1 MGVRD
6 YNRHKEVHESIIIDE
21 NYAVCKTISIKKNK
35 TSFLDI
41 DVDVMN
47 PEIFPWCGSIING
60 GINKEEL
67 ERIILKVIKK
77 DCNILAI
84 SEYIPNWDFQFE
96 GATMIMSLI
105 KLFLLRK

>member
-1 MGVRD
+1 MQNILLKSEKL
-6 YNRHKEVHESIIIDE
+6 YNLSVISKKVELFKCIIVF
-21 NYAVCKTISIKKNK
+21 AV
-35 TSFLDI
+35 
-41 DVDVMN
+41 
-47 PEIFPWCGSIING
+47 IFPWCGSIING

-96 GATMIMSLI
+96 GATMIISLI